1 MTSPHILCIMSHY
14 TDPVLS
20 LRRLEISR
28 ATLLPSLAAQTRKP
42 MLHIVVSRHDPHLQE
57 RLAGYAETGCDR
69 LFLYRDSWRLY
80 GEDWQIPEGHCVIG
94 RCDDDDILRADF
106 CAVTYHCAMVHK
118 ERAIIWPVGLVYWRG
133 QVFRWHH
140 PGNQF
145 LTLSTSRGI
154 DPHHKAHA
162 VIQREWKSV
171 RASNDPGTIWI
182 RHGDAETSTL
192 PKYRKAAA
200 SPADIAA
207 FGVDLAAIDAAIA
220 PSGQASADYTEHGRR
235 ARGMRVSQWLSVHG
249 SDKVSVHNYGSF
261 YDDLF
266 ARLKPQALLE
276 IGVYRGAS
284 LRAWRAAGVD
294 RVIGVDNDPAASATM
309 LGLNVMLAT
318 MPGQAYAVAER
329 VGLLDLIIDD
339 GSHLYPDYIATAD
352 VLFDQL
358 RPGGVYVIEDIQTQD
373 SVDALRRDGWTI
385 EDLREKTG
393 RYDDV
398 IAWRVRE

>member
-14 TDPVLS
+14 TDPALS

-28 ATLLPSLAAQTRKP
+28 ATLIPSLAAQTRKP
-42 MLHIVVSRHDPHLQE
+42 TLHIVVSREDPHLQE
-57 RLAGYAETGCDR
+57 RSAAYAETGCDR
-69 LFLYRDSWRLY
+69 LFLYRDTWRLY

-106 CAVTYHCAMVHK
+106 CAVTYHCGMVHK

-133 QVFRWHH
+133 QMFRWHH

-162 VIQREWKSV
+162 VIQKEWKSV
-171 RASNDPGTIWI
+171 RASNEPGTIWI

-200 SPADIAA
+200 SPADVAA
-207 FGVDLAAIDAAIA
+207 FGVDLRAIDAAIA
-220 PSGQASADYTEHGRR
+220 PSGIASADYTEHGRR
-235 ARGMRVSQWLSVHG
+235 ARGMRVSQWLSVYG
-249 SDKVSVHNYGSF
+249 SDKVSTHNYGSF

-266 ARLKPQALLE
+266 ERLRPQALLE
-276 IGVYRGAS
+276 IGVYRGQS
-284 LRAWRAAGVD
+284 LQAWRAAGVSS
-294 RVIGVDNDPAASATM
+294 VFGVDRDVSLHNCGPAV
-309 LGLNVMLAT
+309 LYDT
-318 MPGQAYAVAER
+318 MPEEAATIAR
-329 VGLLDLIIDD
+329 RLPPLDLIIDD
-339 GSHLYPDYIATAD
+339 GSHLYPDYVATAE
-352 VLFDQL
+352 VMGRRL

-385 EDLREKTG
+385 EDWRESTG

-398 IAWRVRE
+398 IAWRARE

>member
-42 MLHIVVSRHDPHLQE
+42 TLHIVVSQDDPHLQE
-57 RLAGYAETGCDR
+57 RLAGYAGTGCDCVV
-69 LFLYRDSWRLY
+69 LYRDTWKLY
-80 GEDWQIPEGHCVIG
+80 GENWQIPQTHCIIG
-94 RCDDDDILRADF
+94 RVDDDDVLRADF
-106 CAVTYHCAMVHK
+106 CAVTYACGMVHK

-133 QVFRWHH
+133 QMFRLEHK
-140 PGNQF
+140 GNQY

-171 RASNDPGTIWI
+171 RASLEPGWIWV

-192 PKYRKAAA
+192 PKYRATAAGA
-200 SPADIAA
+200 WQSDKWPM
-207 FGVDLAAIDAAIA
+207 DLAAVDAAIA
-220 PSGQASADYTEHGRR
+220 PSGIPSADYREHGKR
-235 ARGMRVSQWLSVHG
+235 ARGMRVSQWLSVYG

-266 ARLKPQALLE
+266 ARLRPQALLE

-284 LRAWRAAGVD
+284 LRAWKAAGVPKT
-294 RVIGVDNDPAASATM
+294 IGADSDPATAAQGLHVLLAS
-309 LGLNVMLAT
+309 

-329 VGLLDLIIDD
+329 VGLLDIIIDD
-339 GSHLYPDYIATAD
+339 SSHLYPDYIATAD

-373 SVDALRRDGWTI
+373 SIDALRRDGWTI
-385 EDLREKTG
+385 EDWREKTS

>member
-1 MTSPHILCIMSHY
+1 MSHY

-42 MLHIVVSRHDPHLQE
+42 TLHIVVSQHDPHLRE
-57 RLAGYAETGCDR
+57 RLIEYDATGCECF
-69 LFLYRDSWRLY
+69 FLYRDTWRLY
-80 GEDWQIPEGHCVIG
+80 GENWQIPQTHCIIG
-94 RCDDDDILRADF
+94 RVDDDDVLRADF
-106 CAVTYHCAMVHK
+106 CEVAYHCGMVHK

-133 QVFRWHH
+133 QFYKWHH

-171 RASNDPGTIWI
+171 RASNEPGTIWI

-192 PKYRKAAA
+192 LKYRKAVASAA
-200 SPADIAA
+200 DVAA

-235 ARGMRVSQWLSVHG
+235 ARGMRVSQWLSVYG
-249 SDKVSVHNYGSF
+249 SDKVSTHNYGSF

-266 ARLKPQALLE
+266 ARLRPQALLE

-284 LRAWRAAGVD
+284 LRAWKAAGVGRVLGID
-294 RVIGVDNDPAASATM
+294 RDTTQSHWGEAVLYG
-309 LGLNVMLAT
+309 T
-318 MPGQAYAVAER
+318 MPEDAPALAKR
-329 VGLLDLIIDD
+329 VGMLDLIIDD
-339 GSHLYPDYIATAD
+339 GSHLYPDYTATAE
-352 VLFDQL
+352 VFMRRLF
-358 RPGGVYVIEDIQTQD
+358 PGGVYVIEDIQTQD

-385 EDLREKTG
+385 EDWREKTG
-393 RYDDV
+393 RWDDV
-398 IAWRVRE
+398 IAWRVKQ

>member
-42 MLHIVVSRHDPHLQE
+42 TLHIVVSQHDPYLRQRSIE
-57 RLAGYAETGCDR
+57 YDATGCEVF
-69 LFLYRDSWRLY
+69 FLYRDTWRLY
-80 GEDWQIPEGHCVIG
+80 GEDWQIPEGHCIVG
-94 RCDDDDILRADF
+94 RVDDDDVLRADF
-106 CAVTYHCAMVHK
+106 CEIVYHCGMVHR

-133 QVFRWHH
+133 QMFRLEHK
-140 PGNQF
+140 GNQY

-162 VIQREWKSV
+162 VIQKEWRSV
-171 RASNDPGTIWI
+171 RASLELGWIWV

-192 PKYRKAAA
+192 PKYR
-200 SPADIAA
+200 SVPAGDWRSDKWP
-207 FGVDLAAIDAAIA
+207 VDLVAVDSAIA
-220 PSGQASADYTEHGRR
+220 PSGVPSADYREHGQRP
-235 ARGMRVSQWLSVHG
+235 RGMRVSQWLSVHG
-249 SDKVSVHNYGSF
+249 SDKVSTHNYGSF
-261 YDDLF
+261 YDSLF
-266 ARLKPQALLE
+266 DRLRPQALLE

-284 LRAWRAAGVD
+284 LRAWRAAGVP
-294 RVIGVDNDPAASATM
+294 VVVGVDRDVTQNRS
-309 LGLNVMLAT
+309 GLPVLYAE
-318 MPGQAYAVAER
+318 MPHEAEAIAR
-329 VGLLDLIIDD
+329 RLQSIDIIIDD
-339 GSHLYPDYIATAD
+339 GSHLYYDYTATAD
-352 VLFDQL
+352 VLLQRL

-373 SVDALRRDGWTI
+373 SVDALRAAGWQI
-385 EDLREKTG
+385 EDWRESTG

>member
-42 MLHIVVSRHDPHLQE
+42 TLHIVVSADDVHLQE
-57 RLAGYAETGCDR
+57 RLAGYAGTGCDCVV
-69 LFLYRDSWRLY
+69 LYRDTWRLY
-80 GEDWQIPEGHCVIG
+80 GEDWQIPEGHCIVG
-94 RCDDDDILRADF
+94 RVDDDDVLRADF
-106 CAVTYHCAMVHK
+106 CEIVYHCGMVHR

-133 QVFRWHH
+133 QMFRLEHK
-140 PGNQF
+140 GNQY

-162 VIQREWKSV
+162 VIQKEWRSV
-171 RASNDPGTIWI
+171 RASLEPGWIWV

-192 PKYRKAAA
+192 PKYR
-200 SPADIAA
+200 SVPAGDWRSDKWP
-207 FGVDLAAIDAAIA
+207 VDLVAVDSAIA
-220 PSGQASADYTEHGRR
+220 PSGVPSADYREHGQRP
-235 ARGMRVSQWLSVHG
+235 RGMRVSQWLSVHG
-249 SDKVSVHNYGSF
+249 SDKVSTHNYGSF
-261 YDDLF
+261 YDSLF
-266 ARLKPQALLE
+266 DRLRPQALLE

-284 LRAWRAAGVD
+284 LRAWRAAGVAD
-294 RVIGVDNDPAASATM
+294 VYGVDRDVAQNNCGPA
-309 LGLNVMLAT
+309 VMYGT
-318 MPGQAYAVAER
+318 MPEDSQTIARLMPV
-329 VGLLDLIIDD
+329 LDLIIDD
-339 GSHLYPDYIATAD
+339 GSHLYPDYTATAE
-352 VLFDQL
+352 VMGRRL
-358 RPGGVYVIEDIQTQD
+358 RSGGVYVIEDIQTQD

-385 EDLREKTG
+385 EDWREKTG

>member
-42 MLHIVVSRHDPHLQE
+42 TLHIVVSRHDPYLQE
-57 RLAGYAETGCDR
+57 RLAGYAGTGCDCVV
-69 LFLYRDSWRLY
+69 LYRDSWRLY
-80 GEDWQIPEGHCVIG
+80 GEDWQIPQTHCIIG
-94 RCDDDDILRADF
+94 RVDDDDVLRSDF
-106 CAVTYHCAMVHK
+106 CEVVHHCGMVHK

-133 QVFRWHH
+133 QMFRLEHR
-140 PGNQF
+140 GNQY

-162 VIQREWKSV
+162 VIQREWRSV
-171 RASNDPGTIWI
+171 RASLEPGWIWV

-192 PKYRKAAA
+192 PKYRATAAGA
-200 SPADIAA
+200 WQSDKWP
-207 FGVDLAAIDAAIA
+207 VDLQAVDAAIA
-220 PSGQASADYTEHGRR
+220 PSGVPSADYREHGQR
-235 ARGMRVSQWLSVHG
+235 ARGMRVSQWLSVYG

-266 ARLKPQALLE
+266 QRLRPQALLE
-276 IGVYRGAS
+276 IGVYRGQS
-284 LRAWRAAGVD
+284 LQAWRAAGVPN
-294 RVIGVDNDPAASATM
+294 VMGVDRDVTQNRS
-309 LGLNVMLAT
+309 GLTVIYGE
-318 MPGQAYAVAER
+318 MPGEAATIAR
-329 VGLLDLIIDD
+329 RLPLLDLIIDD
-339 GSHLYPDYIATAD
+339 GSHLYYDYTATAE
-352 VLFDQL
+352 VMGRRL

-373 SVDALRRDGWTI
+373 SVDALRRDGWQI
-385 EDLREKTG
+385 EDWRESTG

>member
-42 MLHIVVSRHDPHLQE
+42 TLHIVVSQHDPYLRE
-57 RLAGYAETGCDR
+57 RLIEYDATGCECF
-69 LFLYRDSWRLY
+69 FLYRDTWRLY
-80 GEDWQIPEGHCVIG
+80 GENWQIPGGHCIIG
-94 RCDDDDILRADF
+94 RVDDDDVLRADF
-106 CAVTYHCAMVHK
+106 CEIVHGCGMVHK
-118 ERAIIWPVGLVYWRG
+118 ERAIIWPLGLVYWRG
-133 QVFRWHH
+133 QMFRLEHK
-140 PGNQF
+140 GNQY

-171 RASNDPGTIWI
+171 RASLEPGWIWV

-192 PKYRKAAA
+192 AKYRGT
-200 SPADIAA
+200 PA
-207 FGVDLAAIDAAIA
+207 GNWQSGKWPVDLQAVDAAIA
-220 PSGQASADYTEHGRR
+220 PSGVPSADYREHGQRP
-235 ARGMRVSQWLSVHG
+235 RGMRVSQWLSVYG
-249 SDKVSVHNYGSF
+249 SDKVSTHNYGSF

-266 ARLKPQALLE
+266 QRLRPQALLE

-284 LRAWRAAGVD
+284 LRAWQAAGVPN
-294 RVIGVDNDPAASATM
+294 VMGVDKDVTQSRSGPAV
-309 LGLNVMLAT
+309 LYGT
-318 MPGQAYAVAER
+318 MPDDARTIARLVPA
-329 VGLLDLIIDD
+329 LDLIIDD
-339 GSHLYPDYIATAD
+339 GSHLYPDYVATAD
-352 VLFDQL
+352 ALLQRL

-373 SVDALRRDGWTI
+373 SVDKLRRDGWTI
-385 EDLREKTG
+385 EDWRERTG

-398 IAWRVRE
+398 IAWRVKE

>member
-1 MTSPHILCIMSHY
+1 MSSPHILCIMSHY
-14 TDPVLS
+14 TDPALS
-20 LRRLEISR
+20 KRRLEISR
-28 ATLLPSLAAQTRKP
+28 ATLIPSLHAQTSKP
-42 MLHIVVSRHDPHLQE
+42 FLHIVVSRKDPYVQQ
-57 RLAGYAETGCDR
+57 RLLEFARTGCIVIP
-69 LFLYRDSWRLY
+69 LYRDTWKLY

-94 RCDDDDILRADF
+94 RCDDDDVLRFNF

-133 QVFRWHH
+133 QFFKWHH

-162 VIQREWKSV
+162 VIQKEWRSV
-171 RASNDPGTIWI
+171 RASNEPGTIWI

-200 SPADIAA
+200 SPADVAA
-207 FGVDLAAIDAAIA
+207 FAVDMQAIDAAIA
-220 PSGQASADYTEHGRR
+220 PSGTASADYTEHGRR
-235 ARGMRVSQWLSVHG
+235 KRGMRVSQWLSVYG

-266 ARLKPQALLE
+266 QRLKPQALLE

-284 LRAWRAAGVD
+284 LRAWRAAGVAKT
-294 RVIGVDNDPAASATM
+294 IGVDSDPAAASTM
-309 LGLNVMLAT
+309 LGLHVLLAR
-318 MPGQAYAVAER
+318 MPEQACAVAER

-339 GSHLYPDYIATAD
+339 GSHLYAEYMATAD

-358 RPGGVYVIEDIQTQD
+358 RSGGVYVIEDIQTQD
-373 SVDALRRDGWTI
+373 SIDALRRGGWTI
-385 EDLREKTG
+385 EDWREKTG

-398 IAWRVRE
+398 IAWRVKE

>member
-28 ATLLPSLAAQTRKP
+28 ATLLPSLQAQTRKP
-42 MLHIVVSRHDPHLQE
+42 TLHIVVSQHDPYLQE
-57 RLAGYAETGCDR
+57 RLAGYAETGCNR
-69 LFLYRDSWRLY
+69 LFLYRDTWKLY
-80 GEDWQIPEGHCVIG
+80 GEDWQIPEGHCIVG
-94 RCDDDDILRADF
+94 RVDDDDVLRADF
-106 CAVTYHCAMVHK
+106 CAVTYHCGMVHK

-133 QVFRWHH
+133 QMFRLEHK
-140 PGNQF
+140 GNQY

-171 RASNDPGTIWI
+171 RASLEPGWIWV

-192 PKYRKAAA
+192 PKYRKAPA
-200 SPADIAA
+200 SLQDIAM
-207 FGVDLAAIDAAIA
+207 FTVDLAAVDAAIA

-235 ARGMRVSQWLSVHG
+235 ARGMRVSQWLSVYG

-261 YDDLF
+261 YDSLF
-266 ARLKPQALLE
+266 QRLKPQALLE

-284 LRAWRAAGVD
+284 LRAWKAAGVAD
-294 RVIGVDNDPAASATM
+294 VYGVDRDVAQSNCGPA
-309 LGLNVMLAT
+309 VMFGT
-318 MPGQAYAVAER
+318 MPEDARTIARLVP
-329 VGLLDLIIDD
+329 VLDLIIDD
-339 GSHLYPDYIATAD
+339 GSHLYPDYVATAD
-352 VLFDQL
+352 VMGRRL

-385 EDLREKTG
+385 EDWREKTG

>member
-42 MLHIVVSRHDPHLQE
+42 TLHIVVSQHDPYLRQ
-57 RLAGYAETGCDR
+57 RLIEYDATGCEVF
-69 LFLYRDSWRLY
+69 FLYRDTWRLY
-80 GEDWQIPEGHCVIG
+80 GEDWQIPEGHCIVG
-94 RCDDDDILRADF
+94 RVDDDDVLRADF
-106 CAVTYHCAMVHK
+106 CEIVYHCGMVHR

-133 QVFRWHH
+133 QMFRLEHK
-140 PGNQF
+140 GNQY

-162 VIQREWKSV
+162 VIQKEWRSV
-171 RASNDPGTIWI
+171 RASLEPGWIWV

-192 PKYRKAAA
+192 PKYR
-200 SPADIAA
+200 SVPAGDWRSDKWP
-207 FGVDLAAIDAAIA
+207 VDLVAVDSAIA
-220 PSGQASADYTEHGRR
+220 PSGVPSADYREHGQRP
-235 ARGMRVSQWLSVHG
+235 RGMRVSQWLSVHG
-249 SDKVSVHNYGSF
+249 SDKVSTHNYGSF
-261 YDDLF
+261 YDSLF
-266 ARLKPQALLE
+266 ERLRPQAVLE

-284 LRAWRAAGVD
+284 LRAWQAAGVPN
-294 RVIGVDNDPAASATM
+294 VMGVDKDVTQNRSGPAV
-309 LGLNVMLAT
+309 LYGT
-318 MPGQAYAVAER
+318 MPDDARTIARLVPA
-329 VGLLDLIIDD
+329 LDLIIDD
-339 GSHLYPDYIATAD
+339 GSHLYYDYTATAD
-352 VLFDQL
+352 ALLQRL

-373 SVDALRRDGWTI
+373 SVDALRAAGWQI
-385 EDLREKTG
+385 EDWRERTG

>member
-14 TDPVLS
+14 TDPALS

-42 MLHIVVSRHDPHLQE
+42 TLHIVVSANDPYLQE
-57 RLAGYAETGCDR
+57 RLAGYAGTGCDCVV
-69 LFLYRDSWRLY
+69 LYRDTWRLY
-80 GEDWQIPEGHCVIG
+80 GEDWQIPQTHCIVG
-94 RCDDDDILRADF
+94 RVDDDDVLRADF
-106 CAVTYHCAMVHK
+106 CAVVHACGMVHR

-133 QVFRWHH
+133 QMFRLEHR
-140 PGNQF
+140 GNQY

-171 RASNDPGTIWI
+171 RASLEPGWIWI

-192 PKYRKAAA
+192 PKYRQAAA
-200 SPADIAA
+200 DNWQSDKWP
-207 FGVDLAAIDAAIA
+207 VDLQAVDAAIA
-220 PSGQASADYTEHGRR
+220 PSGQASADYREHGQRP
-235 ARGMRVSQWLSVHG
+235 RGMRVSQWLSVYG
-249 SDKVSVHNYGSF
+249 SDKVSTHNYGSF

-266 ARLKPQALLE
+266 ARLRPQALLE
-276 IGVYRGAS
+276 IGVYRGQS
-284 LRAWRAAGVD
+284 LQAWRAAGVP
-294 RVIGVDNDPAASATM
+294 VVVGVDRDVTQNRS
-309 LGLNVMLAT
+309 GLPVLYGT
-318 MPGQAYAVAER
+318 MPEDARTIARLVP
-329 VGLLDLIIDD
+329 VLDLIIDD
-339 GSHLYPDYIATAD
+339 GSHLYPDYTATAE
-352 VLFDQL
+352 VIGRRL

-373 SVDALRRDGWTI
+373 SVDALRRDGWQI
-385 EDLREKTG
+385 EDWREKTG

>member
-1 MTSPHILCIMSHY
+1 MSPHILCIMSHY

-42 MLHIVVSRHDPHLQE
+42 FLHIVVSQHDPYLQE
-57 RLAGYAETGCDR
+57 RLAAYAETGCDR
-69 LFLYRDSWRLY
+69 LFLYRDTWRLY
-80 GEDWQIPEGHCVIG
+80 GEDWRIPEGHCIIG

-106 CAVTYHCAMVHK
+106 CAVTYHCGMVHK

-162 VIQREWKSV
+162 VIQKQWRSV
-171 RASNDPGTIWI
+171 RASNEPGTIWI

-192 PKYRKAAA
+192 AKYRKAAA

-220 PSGQASADYTEHGRR
+220 PSGQASADYNEHGRR
-235 ARGMRVSQWLSVHG
+235 ARGMRVSQWLSVYG

-266 ARLKPQALLE
+266 ERLRPQALLE
-276 IGVYRGAS
+276 IGVYRGQS
-284 LRAWRAAGVD
+284 LLAWRAAGVD

-339 GSHLYPDYIATAD
+339 GSHLYPDYVATAD
-352 VLFDQL
+352 VLFERLQV
-358 RPGGVYVIEDIQTQD
+358 GGVYVIEDIQTQD
-373 SVDALRRDGWTI
+373 SIDALRRDGWTI
-385 EDLREKTG
+385 EDWREKTG

>member
-1 MTSPHILCIMSHY
+1 MSSPHILCIMSHY
-14 TDPVLS
+14 TDPALS

-28 ATLLPSLAAQTRKP
+28 ATLIPSLAAQTRKP
-42 MLHIVVSRHDPHLQE
+42 MLHIVVSQHDPHLRE
-57 RLAGYAETGCDR
+57 RLIEYDATGCKCF
-69 LFLYRDSWRLY
+69 FLYRDTWRLY
-80 GEDWQIPEGHCVIG
+80 GENWQIPQTHCIIG
-94 RCDDDDILRADF
+94 RVDDDDVLRADF
-106 CAVTYHCAMVHK
+106 CAVVHACGMVHK

-133 QVFRWHH
+133 QMFRLEHR
-140 PGNQF
+140 GNQY

-171 RASNDPGTIWI
+171 RASLEPGWIWI

-200 SPADIAA
+200 SPQDIAA
-207 FGVDLAAIDAAIA
+207 FTVDLQAIDAAIA

-235 ARGMRVSQWLSVHG
+235 ARGMRVSQWLSVYG
-249 SDKVSVHNYGSF
+249 SDKVSTHNYGSF

-266 ARLKPQALLE
+266 QRLKPQALLE
-276 IGVYRGAS
+276 IGVYRGQS
-284 LRAWRAAGVD
+284 LQAWRAAGVP
-294 RVIGVDNDPAASATM
+294 VVVGVDRDVNQNRS
-309 LGLNVMLAT
+309 G
-318 MPGQAYAVAER
+318 MPVLYAEMPHQAEVIAR
-329 VGLLDLIIDD
+329 RMQMFDLIIDD
-339 GSHLYPDYIATAD
+339 GSHLYYDYIATAD
-352 VLFDQL
+352 VLLQRL

-373 SVDALRRDGWTI
+373 SIDALRRDGWQI
-385 EDLREKTG
+385 EDWREKTG

>member
-1 MTSPHILCIMSHY
+1 MSPHILCIMSHY

-28 ATLLPSLAAQTRKP
+28 ATLLPSLQAQTRKP
-42 MLHIVVSRHDPHLQE
+42 TLHVVVSQNDPYLKE
-57 RLAGYAETGCDR
+57 RLAAYAETGCDR

-80 GEDWQIPEGHCVIG
+80 GEDWQIPQTHCIIG
-94 RCDDDDILRADF
+94 RVDDDDVLRSDF
-106 CAVTYHCAMVHK
+106 CAVVYHCGMVHR
-118 ERAIIWPVGLVYWRG
+118 ERAIIWPLGLVYWRG
-133 QVFRWHH
+133 QMFRLEHR
-140 PGNQF
+140 GNQY

-162 VIQREWKSV
+162 VIQREWRSV
-171 RASNDPGTIWI
+171 RASLEPGWIWV

-192 PKYRKAAA
+192 PKYRAT
-200 SPADIAA
+200 PADNWKPDAWPVDIAA
-207 FGVDLAAIDAAIA
+207 VDAAIA

-235 ARGMRVSQWLSVHG
+235 ARGMRVSQWLSVYG

-276 IGVYRGAS
+276 IGVYRGQS
-284 LRAWRAAGVD
+284 LHGWKAAGV
-294 RVIGVDNDPAASATM
+294 RLVYGVDKDVRQNRSEFTAIH
-309 LGLNVMLAT
+309 AT
-318 MPGQAYAVAER
+318 MPQDAASVAR
-329 VGLLDLIIDD
+329 RMPVLDLIIDD
-339 GSHLYPDYIATAD
+339 GSHLYPDYTATAD
-352 VLFDQL
+352 VLLQRL

-385 EDLREKTG
+385 EDWREKTG